1 MHFTITHPM
10 HRHPYNP
17 ELVSG
22 DGIAAVAAAAEA
34 AGIQGFGVTDHP
46 APSQRWLEAG
56 GHDALDPFVAMGY
69 AAADPEPRGAAV
81 SKSFRSGQ
89 VWRDVG
95 SAVRRQVHPCRRSRL
110 SQARVRRP

>member
-22 DGIAAVAAAAEA
+22 DGHRDRRPLLPRA
-34 AGIQGFGVTDHP
+34 AGIHGFGFTDHP

-56 GHDALDPFVAMGY
+56 GPRTRWTRFVGDGIRRGPATTTLR
-69 AAADPEPRGAAV
+69 ADPEHRGAAV
-81 SKSFRSGQ
+81 IEI
-89 VWRDVG
+89 
-95 SAVRRQVHPCRRSRL
+95 L
-110 SQARVRRP
+110 S